1 MDNREI
7 HSQVDRDRLE
17 REIGE
22 AGIPYSVKA
31 LDVGDALWVAK
42 SGGEEYVLDYIIER
56 KRMDDLVNSITDG
69 RFHEQKV
76 PNSKYPSCG
85 KSSLTWK
92 FRLMKSGMRHVI
104 YIIEDFA
111 GFDRPEFIEA
121 INTAI
126 SSSQT
131 VNNFFVKR
139 VKNIQETI
147 GYLQRM
153 STFLTKLHR
162 VSLLHPTKFAYK
174 ENRTLT
180 IIPESQIDTGTFYHL
195 KTSLARPNTYHC
207 IPYETF
213 AAIASKSASL
223 NIGDVYLKMLMSIK
237 GISAEKAIEI
247 QKHFPT
253 LNELVKTLEGLDE
266 GEGKMI
272 IAERCAKYGRRKI
285 GNVLSGKIYEV
296 FKPSR

>member
-22 AGIPYSVKA
+22 AGIPYSMKA

-42 SGGEEYVLDYIIER
+42 SGGQEYVLDYIIER
-56 KRMDDLVNSITDG
+56 KRMDDLVSSITDG

-76 PNSKYPSCG
+76 SNPVFLWKIFINSG
-85 KSSLTWK
+85 K
-92 FRLMKSGMRHVI
+92 FRLMKSGTRHVI

-162 VSLLHPTKFAYK
+162 VSFLHPRSLLTR
-174 ENRTLT
+174 RT
-180 IIPESQIDTGTFYHL
+180 
-195 KTSLARPNTYHC
+195 AR
-207 IPYETF
+207 
-213 AAIASKSASL
+213 
-223 NIGDVYLKMLMSIK
+223 
-237 GISAEKAIEI
+237 
-247 QKHFPT
+247 
-253 LNELVKTLEGLDE
+253 
-266 GEGKMI
+266 
-272 IAERCAKYGRRKI
+272 
-285 GNVLSGKIYEV
+285 
-296 FKPSR
+296 